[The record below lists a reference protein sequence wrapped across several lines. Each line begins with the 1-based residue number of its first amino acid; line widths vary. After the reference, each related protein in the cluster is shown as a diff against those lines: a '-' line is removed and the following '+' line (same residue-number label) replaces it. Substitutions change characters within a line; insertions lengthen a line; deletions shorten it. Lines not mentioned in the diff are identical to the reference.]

1 MDNRNQGRMNAA
13 QSLYQ
18 NADTFIRELLQSYMD
33 QRKDNHE
40 INGEVYK
47 RIEAA
52 IDVMINEECS
62 MEDFV
67 LYEIRGD
74 VFWFTHKHSFRSDNF
89 ALIFRDG
96 SLSPNIGFYNKHFWL
111 CKADT
116 IRDAL
121 IQSVSLNK
129 SKHQD
134 LNKTLPI

>member
-1 MDNRNQGRMNAA
+1 MVNKNQGRMNAA

-18 NADTFIRELLQSYMD
+18 NADTFIRELLQSYMN
-33 QRKDNHE
+33 QRKDKHE

-52 IDVMINEECS
+52 IDLMINEECS
-62 MEDFV
+62 TEDFV

-89 ALIFRDG
+89 ALIFKDG
-96 SLSPNIGFYNKHFWL
+96 SLSPNIGFYNKQNSL

-129 SKHQD
+129 NRLQD
-134 LNKTLPI
+134 FNKTLPI